1 MGLKE
6 APEPFRDLAMV
17 RRDDGGMRDRQTER
31 PSKQHDDGVPIRKAA
46 GVAASAKA
54 ARNPKPALWRSRSFA
69 MTRTVRLATR
79 TPPASHLVRL
89 SSRNRAR
96 SCGSRAAAVSV
107 FRPWLESASP
117 IAPSPA
123 RASVRPLL
131 RCRLAWRKRRGHRP
145 LGVVAINCL
154 PLNEFFAADHDFV
167 QCTNAC
173 CNAA

>member
-1 MGLKE
+1 EDKKRE
-6 APEPFRDLAMV
+6 ARDQNPAGQPFGSLELA
-17 RRDDGGMRDRQTER
+17 Q
-31 PSKQHDDGVPIRKAA
+31 
-46 GVAASAKA
+46 
-54 ARNPKPALWRSRSFA
+54 SRA
-69 MTRTVRLATR
+69 M
-79 TPPASHLVRL
+79 
-89 SSRNRAR
+89 
-96 SCGSRAAAVSV
+96 CGSRAAAVSV